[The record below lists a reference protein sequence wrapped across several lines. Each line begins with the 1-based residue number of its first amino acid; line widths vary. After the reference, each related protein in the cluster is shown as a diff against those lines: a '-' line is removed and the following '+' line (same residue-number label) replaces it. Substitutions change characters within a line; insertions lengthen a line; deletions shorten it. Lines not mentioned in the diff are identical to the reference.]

1 MLRSSVQKLELLVGF
16 LRRLR
21 QVTDEH
27 AAEFD
32 SEGFTRFCAMLAEE
46 LDDDYFDVVDAQ
58 LKELKFRGG
67 MLLSSQLSAGNKGS
81 RYMLRQPP
89 EQSWFE
95 RVFDRSRYSFT
106 IPDRDEN
113 GFRALGELEDRGLN
127 LVANALT
134 QSRDHVLSFFV
145 MLRTEVG
152 FYLACVNLHER
163 LAERGQSTCFPVPLA
178 SGEVALSA
186 QALYDVGLTLTVDQ
200 QVVGND
206 VNADG
211 KPLVMI
217 TGANQGGKSTF
228 LRSVGVAQLMTQCGM
243 FVAAASF
250 HASVCDGIFTHYR
263 REEDES
269 MESGKLDE
277 ELARMSGI
285 ADQITPNCMLLC
297 NESFAA
303 TNEREGSEI
312 ARQVVGALLAEN
324 IRVLFVTHMFD
335 LAHGFYSQGLETV
348 LFLRAERGSDGA
360 RPFKLAEGRPLPTSY
375 GEDAYAKVFGTTLDG
390 LAARSPA

>member
-1 MLRSSVQKLELLVGF
+1 MKAFLMHRDEDVNLQLELPANEAALTQDLELNAIFATMAAGDPFLFEVTKRALFSSLRDPGAIVYRQRVLADCLENPSIVRELYSLAGEAIKADNSIWGGLSRDTPKSMLRSSVQKLELLVGF

-163 LAERGQSTCFPVPLA
+163 LAERTVDLLPRSSGFWRGRTLRAGSLRRRPDVDRRSA
-178 SGEVALSA
+178 SGGQRRQRRRQTAGDDHGSQPGRKVDLPPQRGCGAADDPMRHVRSGRVVPRQRLRWDLHAL
-186 QALYDVGLTLTVDQ
+186 QA
-200 QVVGND
+200 
-206 VNADG
+206 
-211 KPLVMI
+211 
-217 TGANQGGKSTF
+217 
-228 LRSVGVAQLMTQCGM
+228 RR
-243 FVAAASF
+243 
-250 HASVCDGIFTHYR
+250 R
-263 REEDES
+263 REHGERQ
-269 MESGKLDE
+269 
-277 ELARMSGI
+277 AR
-285 ADQITPNCMLLC
+285 
-297 NESFAA
+297 
-303 TNEREGSEI
+303 
-312 ARQVVGALLAEN
+312 
-324 IRVLFVTHMFD
+324 
-335 LAHGFYSQGLETV
+335 
-348 LFLRAERGSDGA
+348 
-360 RPFKLAEGRPLPTSY
+360 
-375 GEDAYAKVFGTTLDG
+375 
-390 LAARSPA
+390 